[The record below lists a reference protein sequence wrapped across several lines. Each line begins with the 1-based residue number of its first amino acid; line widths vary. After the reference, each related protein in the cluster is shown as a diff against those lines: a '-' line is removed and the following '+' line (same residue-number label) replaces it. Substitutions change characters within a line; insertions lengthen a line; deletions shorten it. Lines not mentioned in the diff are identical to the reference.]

1 VQQQMQQ
8 ITRWMPLVVFV
19 VAGLLIGVGVG
30 YLMWSPGASN
40 YAVVSTSKEATRT
53 VRVDDIT
60 VTYPSVAFAKA
71 GIDSSLTITLS
82 NMKSY
87 PVFVTVSLALVRNS
101 GIDTTTISALTTDS
115 YTVTLTSYGTGSDI
129 INLKPT
135 STGYAFF
142 DLMVNG
148 DLAGSIALYVVPS

>member
-1 VQQQMQQ
+1 MQPQMQQ
-8 ITRWMPLVVFV
+8 ITRWMPLVVFI
-19 VAGLLIGVGVG
+19 VAGLLVGVGVG

-60 VTYPSVAFAKA
+60 VTYPSVAFAKS
-71 GIDSSLTITLS
+71 GSESSLTITLT
-82 NMKSY
+82 NMRPY
-87 PVFVTVSLALVRNS
+87 PVYVTVSLALVRNS
-101 GIDTTTISALTTDS
+101 GIDTETVSTLTTDS

-129 INLKPT
+129 INLAPT